1 MKIELEHSIC
11 DNLELEDTFIID
23 AKRQIESYE
32 ESMKK
37 FCIDVNSQR
46 RITVYP
52 EDMPLYKMTANTK
65 HQFRTKILSNE
76 F

>member
-1 MKIELEHSIC
+1 MKIELEHLIC

-23 AKRQIESYE
+23 ARRQIESYE
-32 ESMKK
+32 ESIRNLR
-37 FCIDVNSQR
+37 IDVNSQR

-52 EDMPLYKMTANTK
+52 EDMPLYKMAANIK
-65 HQFRTKILSNE
+65 HQFRTEILSNE

>member
-1 MKIELEHSIC
+1 MKIELEHLMC
-11 DNLELEDTFIID
+11 DNLELED

-65 HQFRTKILSNE
+65 HQFRTEILSNE